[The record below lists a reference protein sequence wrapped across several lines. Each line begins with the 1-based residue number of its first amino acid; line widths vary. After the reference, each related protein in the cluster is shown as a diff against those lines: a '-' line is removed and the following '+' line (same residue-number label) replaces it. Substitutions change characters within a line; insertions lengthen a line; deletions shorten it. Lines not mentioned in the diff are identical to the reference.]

1 MTTAPVAPPRGHA
14 LEDLFGR
21 RHGVMLGVV
30 HLLPLPGSPGYAGE
44 PMGAIYDRA
53 LADGRAYAEAGFDG
67 LIVENHGDV
76 PFLKPELLGP
86 ETAAVMAVAAECVR
100 RELGLPMGINVLANA
115 ASHAVAI
122 AAPRGRPSCA

>member
-1 MTTAPVAPPRGHA
+1 MITAHVAPPRGHA

-21 RHGVMLGVV
+21 RRGVMLGVV

-44 PMGAIYDRA
+44 SLSAIYDRA

-76 PFLKPELLGP
+76 PFLKPDCSG
-86 ETAAVMAVAAECVR
+86 R
-100 RELGLPMGINVLANA
+100 R
-115 ASHAVAI
+115 
-122 AAPRGRPSCA
+122 RRP